1 LAVEAPKVT
10 QILLSE
16 P

>member
-10 QILLSE
+10 QISRSE